1 MVIIQNNKGTIFH
14 YMQSIS
20 AFAPFIVIAPKGIAS
35 NKSKL
40 VGMGGIE
47 PLVRLTTTQQHNFGF
62 QGVLKLEEV

>member
-14 YMQSIS
+14 CMQSIS
-20 AFAPFIVIAPKGIAS
+20 AFVPFIVIAPQGVAS

-47 PLVRLTTTQQHNFGF
+47 PLVRLTTTQQQNLGF
-62 QGVLKLEEV
+62 QGVLRLEEV